1 MTPIFVGLG
10 PLKRAPPRAPA
21 VRRVPSVGLTLLSLT
36 YLFKSAAKEGS
47 KTWTEE
53 AVFAN
58 STVLH
63 GGQWLGLGLD

>member
-1 MTPIFVGLG
+1 M
-10 PLKRAPPRAPA
+10 
-21 VRRVPSVGLTLLSLT
+21 GLTLLSLT

-63 GGQWLGLGLD
+63 GGQWLRLGLYLIWIKGGLSHSVSCALYKFHGPV

>member
-1 MTPIFVGLG
+1 ME
-10 PLKRAPPRAPA
+10 
-21 VRRVPSVGLTLLSLT
+21 LTLLFLT
-36 YLFKSAAKEGS
+36 YLFKSADKEES

-63 GGQWLGLGLD
+63 GRQWLRLGLYFIWIKGGLSHSDSCGLYKFHDPV